1 MSDYI
6 NLKGGLNNENNTTK
20 YFKLVD
26 NINKLREIVYPE
38 INIKNPIK
46 VLDNDD
52 KEKISNKLNL
62 SIYKSLNVDAVQIT
76 LKYIYEEILTGIF
89 VKIEDNHI
97 KEYIEIYNWD
107 IGGKWI
113 DRVKLPSNA
122 RNWFD
127 YAKTKSKITKRKLVI
142 VDDNK
147 KLWSATN
154 CLIRNEKTW
163 GNIDKQY
170 YAGLYEL
177 IKATLENRDI
187 GDSIFILNKKDFP
200 ILKSDYT
207 QAYDQIY
214 DSDSFPLDPPFQN
227 RSFIPIISQST
238 SEEFADVPIPTTDDW
253 MVVSPPPDNNPY
265 EGKQSDIKWEDKI
278 PTAFFRGKGTG
289 CGIEIE
295 SNPRF
300 KLTKLSELWE
310 KDDTYNNNNSID
322 NVPFLDAGI
331 ISYVFRDKK
340 IKNNP
345 NLTYA
350 NPEKLNLKLKER
362 VPITEQ
368 NKYKYLINVEGNS
381 AAYRLGFMLGLESVI
396 LNVES
401 KYKLWL
407 DQFMIPNEHYIP
419 IKKDLSDLAEQ
430 IKWCKMNDDKCKRI
444 AENAKSLYNKI
455 MNKDFILDYMKNILN
470 NISYKYSL
478 KIGGN
483 VFEQYKKY
491 KDDRKKIE
499 KIEIKLDDI
508 QDDTSKIAII
518 IPYRNNKY
526 QSRDKQLAM
535 FIEYYHNYLP
545 SNVCDIYV
553 VEQSDDGKKFNRGAL
568 LNIGYK
574 ISNKKSYDM
583 YIFHDVDLVSPPE
596 IKKVYSYISDIPI
609 HIASLWKEKYNFADF
624 MGGIISFDSN
634 TYEKVNGYPNKF
646 YGWGGE
652 DDAIYNRL
660 VINNIPIGKIIS
672 ESNLNIKE
680 MNHQN
685 TSEIEELTNKNKK
698 FNILNDLKYWK
709 TDGIN
714 SIKYKILEEIII
726 KYDNVIKFTVEIL

>member
-1 MSDYI
+1 MSHSI
-6 NLKGGLNNENNTTK
+6 NLNEPK

-26 NINKLREIVYPE
+26 NINKLRQIVYPE
-38 INIKNPIK
+38 INVISPLKI
-46 VLDNDD
+46 LDKDD
-52 KEKISNKLNL
+52 QDLISKKLKL
-62 SIYKSLNVDAVQIT
+62 PIYKSFNSDAVQIT

-89 VKIEDNHI
+89 VKIENNKI

-107 IGGKWI
+107 IGGLWI
-113 DRVKLPSNA
+113 DRIKLPNQY
-122 RNWFD
+122 RNWFE
-127 YAKTKSKITKRKLVI
+127 YAKNKSRITKRKLVI

-163 GNIDKQY
+163 GSIDKLY

-177 IKATLENRDI
+177 IKATLENRSI

-207 QAYDQIY
+207 QAYEQIY
-214 DSDSFPLDPPFQN
+214 DSESFLLDSSFQN
-227 RSFIPIISQST
+227 RSFIPILSQST
-238 SEEFADVPIPTTDDW
+238 TELFADVPIPTTDDW
-253 MVVSPPPDNNPY
+253 MVVSPPPENNPY
-265 EGKQSDIKWEDKI
+265 EGKKSNIKWEDKI
-278 PTAFFRGKGTG
+278 ATAFFRGKGTG

-295 SNPRF
+295 TNPRF
-300 KLTKLSELWE
+300 KLTKLSAEWE
-310 KDDTYNNNNSID
+310 KDDYYNSNNSID
-322 NVPFLDAGI
+322 NIPFLDAGI

-340 IKNNP
+340 IKNNS

-350 NPEKLNLKLKER
+350 NPEKLNLKLKEK
-362 VPITEQ
+362 VPIVEQ

-407 DQFMIPNEHYIP
+407 DQFLVPNEHYIP
-419 IKKDLSDLAEQ
+419 VMHDLSDLGEK
-430 IKWCKMNDDKCKRI
+430 IKWCKMNDNKCKII
-444 AENAKSLYNKI
+444 AQNAKSVYNKI
-455 MNKDFILDYMKNILN
+455 MNKDYILDYMKNILN
-470 NISYKYSL
+470 NISHKYSM

-491 KDDRKKIE
+491 KEDRKKIE
-499 KIEIKLDDI
+499 KVEIKLDDI
-508 QDDTSKIAII
+508 EEEKSKVAII

-535 FIEYYHNYLP
+535 FIEYYNDYLP
-545 SNVCDIYV
+545 SNICDIYV
-553 VEQSDDGKKFNRGAL
+553 IEQSDDNKKFNRGAL

-574 ISNKKSYDM
+574 ISQKESYDM
-583 YIFHDVDLVSPPE
+583 YIFHDVDLVSPQE
-596 IKKVYSYISDIPI
+596 IKKVYTYKSDIPI

-634 TYEKVNGYPNKF
+634 TFEKVNGYPNRF

-660 VINNIPIGKIIS
+660 VINNISIGKIIAD
-672 ESNLNIKE
+672 SNVDIKE

-685 TSEIEELTNKNKK
+685 TSDIEELTNKNKK

-709 TDGIN
+709 NDGIN
-714 SIKYKILEEIII
+714 NIKFKILEEIII

>member
-1 MSDYI
+1 MSDSI
-6 NLKGGLNNENNTTK
+6 NLNEPK

-38 INIKNPIK
+38 INVISPLKK
-46 VLDNDD
+46 LDKDD
-52 KEKISNKLNL
+52 QDLISKKLNL
-62 SIYKSLNVDAVQIT
+62 PIYKSLNADAIQIT
-76 LKYIYEEILTGIF
+76 LKYIYDEILTGIF
-89 VKIEDNHI
+89 VKIENNKI

-113 DRVKLPSNA
+113 DRVHLPQNS
-122 RNWFD
+122 RNWFE
-127 YAKTKSKITKRKLVI
+127 YAKNKSRITKRKLVI

-163 GNIDKQY
+163 GSIDKSY

-177 IKATLENRDI
+177 IKATLENREI

-200 ILKSDYT
+200 VLKSNYT
-207 QAYDQIY
+207 QAYEQIY
-214 DSDSFPLDPPFQN
+214 DSESVPLDSSFQN
-227 RSFIPIISQST
+227 RSFIPVLSQAT
-238 SEEFADVPIPTTDDW
+238 TELFADVPIPTTDDW

-265 EGKQSDIKWEDKI
+265 EGKKSDIKWEDKI
-278 PTAFFRGKGTG
+278 ATAFFRGKGTG

-295 SNPRF
+295 TNPRL
-300 KLTKLSELWE
+300 KLTKLSEQWE
-310 KDDTYNNNNSID
+310 KNDSYNNNNSID

-340 IKNNP
+340 IINNP
-345 NLTYA
+345 NLTYV

-368 NKYKYLINVEGNS
+368 NKYKYLINIEGNS

-407 DQFMIPNEHYIP
+407 DQFLVPNEHYIP
-419 IKKDLSDLAEQ
+419 IKHDLSDLAEK
-430 IKWCKMNDDKCKRI
+430 IKWCKMNDDKCKKI
-444 AENAKSLYNKI
+444 AQNAKSVYNKI
-455 MNKDFILDYMKNILN
+455 INKDFILDYMKNILN
-470 NISYKYSL
+470 NISHKYSL

-491 KDDRKKIE
+491 KEDRKKIE
-499 KIEIKLDDI
+499 KVEINLDEIEEEK
-508 QDDTSKIAII
+508 SKIAII

-535 FIEYYHNYLP
+535 FIEYYNDYLP
-545 SNVCDIYV
+545 SNICDIYII
-553 VEQSDDGKKFNRGAL
+553 EQSDDNKKFNRGAL

-574 ISNKKSYDM
+574 ISQKESYDM

-596 IKKVYSYISDIPI
+596 IKKVYTYKSNIPI

-624 MGGIISFDSN
+624 MGGIISFDAK
-634 TYEKVNGYPNKF
+634 TFEKVNGYPNRF

-660 VINNIPIGKIIS
+660 VINKISIGKIIADS
-672 ESNLNIKE
+672 KIDIKE

-685 TSEIEELTNKNKK
+685 TSDIEELTNKNKK

-709 TDGIN
+709 NDGIN
-714 SIKYKILEEIII
+714 NIKFKILDEIII

>member
-1 MSDYI
+1 MSDSI
-6 NLKGGLNNENNTTK
+6 NLNEPK

-26 NINKLREIVYPE
+26 NINKLRQIVYPE
-38 INIKNPIK
+38 INVISPLKI
-46 VLDNDD
+46 LDKDD
-52 KEKISNKLNL
+52 QDLISKKLTL
-62 SIYKSLNVDAVQIT
+62 PIYKSFNSDAVQIT

-89 VKIEDNHI
+89 VKIENNKI

-107 IGGKWI
+107 IGGHWI
-113 DRVKLPSNA
+113 DRIKLPNQY
-122 RNWFD
+122 RNWFE
-127 YAKTKSKITKRKLVI
+127 YAKNKSRITKRKLVI

-163 GNIDKQY
+163 GSIDKSY

-177 IKATLENRDI
+177 IKATLENREI

-207 QAYDQIY
+207 QAYEQIY
-214 DSDSFPLDPPFQN
+214 DSDSFPLDSSFQN
-227 RSFIPIISQST
+227 RSFIPILSQST
-238 SEEFADVPIPTTDDW
+238 TELFADIPIPTTDDW

-265 EGKQSDIKWEDKI
+265 EGKKSNIKWEDKI
-278 PTAFFRGKGTG
+278 ATAFFRGKGTG

-295 SNPRF
+295 TNPRF
-300 KLTKLSELWE
+300 KLTKLSQLWE
-310 KDDTYNNNNSID
+310 KNDSYNNNNSID

-340 IKNNP
+340 IINNP

-350 NPEKLNLKLKER
+350 NPEKLNLKLKEK
-362 VPITEQ
+362 VPIVEQ

-407 DQFMIPNEHYIP
+407 DQFLVPNEHYIP
-419 IKKDLSDLAEQ
+419 VKHDLSDLAEK
-430 IKWCKMNDDKCKRI
+430 IKWCKMNDDKCKII
-444 AENAKSLYNKI
+444 AQNAKSLYNKI
-455 MNKDFILDYMKNILN
+455 MNKDYILDYMKNILN
-470 NISYKYSL
+470 NISHKYSL

-491 KDDRKKIE
+491 KEDRKKIE
-499 KIEIKLDDI
+499 KVEIKLDDI
-508 QDDTSKIAII
+508 KEEKSKVAII

-535 FIEYYHNYLP
+535 FIEYYHDYLP
-545 SNVCDIYV
+545 SSECNIYV
-553 VEQSDDGKKFNRGAL
+553 IEQSDDNKKFNRGAL

-574 ISNKKSYDM
+574 ISQKKSYDM

-596 IKKVYSYISDIPI
+596 IKKVYTYKSEIPI

-624 MGGIISFDSN
+624 MGGIISFDSS
-634 TYEKVNGYPNKF
+634 TFEKVNGYPNRF
-646 YGWGGE
+646 YGWGE
-652 DDAIYNRL
+652 KMML
-660 VINNIPIGKIIS
+660 FII
-672 ESNLNIKE
+672 
-680 MNHQN
+680 
-685 TSEIEELTNKNKK
+685 
-698 FNILNDLKYWK
+698 D
-709 TDGIN
+709 
-714 SIKYKILEEIII
+714 
-726 KYDNVIKFTVEIL
+726 